1 MEAKKTL
8 EAALFISTK
17 PIMINELGKISGVNS
32 LGHVKELLE
41 EIQKEYSNRGVE
53 VVQTQDGWQMQVRP
67 EVLPNVSHLTPY
79 SDLSGGVKRTLAI
92 VAYKEPVLQSEVIKH
107 QGNKAYSYV
116 KELVKRGLVKAEKKG
131 HTKELNLTQEFERYF
146 GEDRKT
152 IKERMRKMMET
163 GEEKP
168 EPEPETP
175 EEPQYIDEKKPKK
188 EKVKVSVQE
197 EDEDDEP
204 EEEPE
209 VEGQG
214 DSQEETQEEPK
225 EENGGKVRA
234 SHDHAFKELD

>member
-17 PIMINELGKISGVNS
+17 PIMINELGKIAGVNS
-32 LGHVKELLE
+32 LGHVKELLQE
-41 EIQKEYSNRGVE
+41 LQKEYSNKGVE
-53 VVQTQDGWQMQVRP
+53 VVQVQDGWIMQVRP
-67 EVLPNVSHLTPY
+67 EVLPSVSHLTPY

-116 KELVKRGLVKAEKKG
+116 KELVKKGLVKAEKKG

-152 IKERMRKMMET
+152 IKERMRRMMET
-163 GEEKP
+163 GEE
-168 EPEPETP
+168 EPEPEGES
-175 EEPQYIDEKKPKK
+175 EEPQYIDEKPKK

-214 DSQEETQEEPK
+214 DSEGDSQKETK
-225 EENGGKVRA
+225 GVKKVRA
-234 SHDHAFKELD
+234 SHDHAFKEMD